1 MDGSPEL
8 DELFKGLFGGD
19 TEEKK
24 DAASPFDAIDPE
36 MLCGILDILGELGRE
51 DDAARLLD
59 SMKPYFSPERAARVD
74 EAIRVMKLARAA
86 KAAMK
91 LFDQRRSE
99 G

>member
-1 MDGSPEL
+1 MNLVVGVV
-8 DELFKGLFGGD
+8 
-19 TEEKK
+19 
-24 DAASPFDAIDPE
+24 ASVAFAGCVVCEASEVRAP
-36 MLCGILDILGELGRE
+36 E